1 MPVRGAPFGRAG
13 RFGPDAYDDWRAET
27 LGGITE
33 DIERRLVL
41 RLAGDLY
48 GCRILDIGCG
58 DGALGLE
65 LWRRGASFVVGC
77 DPDPRMVA
85 RATAAAAERRAPA
98 RYAIAAAERLP
109 FGDRSFDIVTM
120 ITVLAFVPRPE
131 SALDEIARVLTPGGR
146 LVLADLGRWSLWAA
160 SRRIRGWL
168 GLAPLW
174 RAAKFRSA
182 GELRTLLR
190 SAGFGP
196 ERVSGAVYYPR
207 SALLARLMRR
217 LDPWLG
223 ELTTF
228 GAAFVAILARNAT
241 SRLRRVEPD
250 QGGRLVRP
258 AI

>member
-1 MPVRGAPFGRAG
+1 MPLQGAALGRAG

-41 RLAGDLY
+41 RLAGDLN

-65 LWRRGASFVVGC
+65 LWRRAASLVVGC

-85 RATAAAAERRAPA
+85 RAAAAAAERRAPVS
-98 RYAIAAAERLP
+98 YVIAAAERLP
-109 FGDRSFDIVTM
+109 FADHSFDVVTM

-131 SALDEIARVLTPGGR
+131 SALGEIARVLKPGGR
-146 LVLADLGRWSLWAA
+146 LVLGDLGRWSLWAA
-160 SRRIRGWL
+160 SRRVRGWL

-182 GELRTLLR
+182 GELRTLLQA
-190 SAGFGP
+190 AGLRA
-196 ERVSGAVYYPR
+196 ERISGAVYYPR
-207 SALLARLMRR
+207 SALLMRLMRR
-217 LDPWLG
+217 LDPRLG
-223 ELTTF
+223 EMTTF
-228 GAAFVAILARNAT
+228 GAAFVAILAHTAKPP
-241 SRLRRVEPD
+241 LRRVEPD
-250 QGGRLVRP
+250 QGGGLVRP